1 MLESPLVPDGS
12 TPGTRAEVRPER
24 PLTRR
29 ELRERETEA
38 ARLAEAANGGPQ
50 TPAQYGEADASAPA
64 SWVQQPSHAVT
75 QAYGEY
81 IPAGAQQAPMQQAP
95 MQQAAGVP
103 AWTPTPAPVAPAAPV
118 ASASAAHP
126 PVAQPAPARHEPAR
140 PVAEQRPTHPSF
152 DELFSGVTAPTSS
165 AVAEPRQTPRN
176 TTPATPIEAEPND
189 HPVARRSASVMS
201 ASGMPGATPSAA
213 AQPAAAQ
220 PAGPTASAP
229 TRRRAAAAAASEPAG
244 FDDLFGA
251 FTDDGDDH
259 DLADAGRRSGRADRG
274 ARADRKAEKQPK
286 AGKGL
291 FGGKAQPEVRGVRRG
306 AAGAAGA
313 GAAASAAGAAAAAAA
328 APLAGGAA
336 TAAAAA
342 SASADFAS
350 LIAGAA
356 SGPRTEPVVVPLPE
370 VLAGSSEIPLAP
382 RGAAEQSDDLA
393 AMIAAA
399 GAEAEA
405 FAPEPAARRPRAV
418 DGPEIHPAA
427 SARRA
432 AGESR
437 ATGRQAAAV
446 ARPAASPSQPA
457 RPAQRRARNR
467 TRSIASVIAM
477 GFAAML
483 AVATSVPSL
492 SLLTPAEV
500 QAMAL
505 EGAGTTTIDGQ
516 RVQINDGVLAQ
527 GVDSEGYKT
536 QTIEEYAEAAGIRA
550 EATFTN
556 NPSGTVQ
563 WPFAVGVHIGDRF
576 GYRDCAGCSSD
587 HHGQDFN
594 PGYGADIQSIADGVV
609 VESTDEGGSLG
620 TVIMIQH
627 EIDGETIVSVYAHMI
642 EGSRLFELG
651 DTVAV
656 GDVIGETGNTGMST
670 GPHLHFEI
678 RVGGIDGEWVD
689 PLDWLYANT
698 N

>member
-29 ELRERETEA
+29 ELREREAEA
-38 ARLAEAANGGPQ
+38 ARSAAAANGGTQ
-50 TPAQYGEADASAPA
+50 APAQFTGADAAAPA
-64 SWVQQPSHAVT
+64 AWVQQQSHAPMP
-75 QAYGEY
+75 QA
-81 IPAGAQQAPMQQAP
+81 QSR
-95 MQQAAGVP
+95 P
-103 AWTPTPAPVAPAAPV
+103 AWQAQPTAAVAGEVAAQPQ
-118 ASASAAHP
+118 
-126 PVAQPAPARHEPAR
+126 VAQPAQARYASAQ
-140 PVAEQRPTHPSF
+140 PVATSQPVHPSF
-152 DELFSGVTAPTSS
+152 DELFSGVNAPTSS
-165 AVAEPRQTPRN
+165 PVAEAQPTRRRS
-176 TTPATPIEAEPND
+176 TPATPTEAEPID

-201 ASGMPGATPSAA
+201 AAA
-213 AQPAAAQ
+213 EPAERPVAVKPQPA
-220 PAGPTASAP
+220 P
-229 TRRRAAAAAASEPAG
+229 SEPAG
-244 FDDLFGA
+244 FDDLFAGLGDA
-251 FTDDGDDH
+251 EADDV
-259 DLADAGRRSGRADRG
+259 ADAGRRSGRADRS
-274 ARADRKAEKQPK
+274 ARADRKAEKQAK
-286 AGKGL
+286 AGKGR
-291 FGGKAQPEVRGVRRG
+291 FGSKAQPEVHGVRRG
-306 AAGAAGA
+306 AA
-313 GAAASAAGAAAAAAA
+313 AAAVPAVASASAA

-342 SASADFAS
+342 TASADFAS

-356 SGPRTEPVVVPLPE
+356 AGPRTEPVVVQIPRPD
-370 VLAGSSEIPLAP
+370 VLAASTEIPLAP
-382 RGAAEQSDDLA
+382 RGAVGQSDELA

-399 GAEAEA
+399 GAEADA
-405 FAPEPAARRPRAV
+405 LTADHADRRSR
-418 DGPEIHPAA
+418 DGGPESHPAA

-432 AGESR
+432 SGASR
-437 ATGRQAAAV
+437 ATGRQAAV
-446 ARPAASPSQPA
+446 GARPAASAPQPA
-457 RPAQRRARNR
+457 RPAQRRNR
-467 TRSIASVIAM
+467 TRSIASVVAM

-505 EGAGTTTIDGQ
+505 EGASTITIDGQ

-527 GVDSEGYKT
+527 GVQSEGYKT

-556 NPSGTVQ
+556 NPAGTVQ
-563 WPFAVGVHIGDRF
+563 WPFAVGVHIGDQF

-609 VESTDEGGSLG
+609 VESTDSGGSLG

-627 EIDGETIVSVYAHMI
+627 EIDGQTIVSVYAHMI
-642 EGSRLFELG
+642 EGSRLFEIG
-651 DTVAV
+651 DTVEV

-678 RVGGIDGEWVD
+678 RIGGMDGEWVD
-689 PLDWLYANT
+689 PLEWLYANT

>member
-38 ARLAEAANGGPQ
+38 ARLAASANEGIQ
-50 TPAQYGEADASAPA
+50 APAQFTGADAAAPA
-64 SWVQQPSHAVT
+64 PWVQQQSHAPMP
-75 QAYGEY
+75 QA
-81 IPAGAQQAPMQQAP
+81 QSR
-95 MQQAAGVP
+95 P
-103 AWTPTPAPVAPAAPV
+103 AWPTQPTAAV
-118 ASASAAHP
+118 ASETAVQP
-126 PVAQPAPARHEPAR
+126 QVAQPAPARYASAQPAATSAQPAATSR
-140 PVAEQRPTHPSF
+140 PVHPSF
-152 DELFSGVTAPTSS
+152 DELFSGVNAPTSS
-165 AVAEPRQTPRN
+165 HVAEAQPTRRRS
-176 TTPATPIEAEPND
+176 TPATPIEAEPID

-201 ASGMPGATPSAA
+201 AAA
-213 AQPAAAQ
+213 EPAERPVAVRPQPA
-220 PAGPTASAP
+220 PAT
-229 TRRRAAAAAASEPAG
+229 SEPAG
-244 FDDLFGA
+244 FDDLFAGL
-251 FTDDGDDH
+251 GDDDAD
-259 DLADAGRRSGRADRG
+259 DLADTGRRSGRADRS
-274 ARADRKAEKQPK
+274 ARGDRKAEKQAK
-286 AGKGL
+286 AGKGR
-291 FGGKAQPEVRGVRRG
+291 FGAKARPEVHGVRRG
-306 AAGAAGA
+306 AAS
-313 GAAASAAGAAAAAAA
+313 AAAPAAAAAPASSA

-342 SASADFAS
+342 TASADFAS

-356 SGPRTEPVVVPLPE
+356 AGPRTEPVVVQIPRPD
-370 VLAGSSEIPLAP
+370 VLAASTEIPLAP
-382 RGAAEQSDDLA
+382 RGAVGQSDELA

-399 GAEAEA
+399 GAEADA
-405 FAPEPAARRPRAV
+405 FTADRRPR
-418 DGPEIHPAA
+418 DNGPESHPAA

-432 AGESR
+432 SGASR
-437 ATGRQAAAV
+437 ATGRQAAV
-446 ARPAASPSQPA
+446 GARPAASASQPA
-457 RPAQRRARNR
+457 RPAQRRNR
-467 TRSIASVIAM
+467 TRSIASVVAM

-500 QAMAL
+500 QALAL
-505 EGAGTTTIDGQ
+505 EGASTTTIDGQ

-527 GVDSEGYKT
+527 GVQSEGYKT

-556 NPSGTVQ
+556 NPAGTVQ
-563 WPFAVGVHIGDRF
+563 WPFAVGVHIGDQF

-609 VESTDEGGSLG
+609 VESTDSGGSLG

-627 EIDGETIVSVYAHMI
+627 EIDGQTIVSVYAHMI
-642 EGSRLFELG
+642 EGSRLFEIG
-651 DTVAV
+651 DTVEV

-678 RVGGIDGEWVD
+678 RIGGMDGEWVD
-689 PLDWLYANT
+689 PLQWLYANT